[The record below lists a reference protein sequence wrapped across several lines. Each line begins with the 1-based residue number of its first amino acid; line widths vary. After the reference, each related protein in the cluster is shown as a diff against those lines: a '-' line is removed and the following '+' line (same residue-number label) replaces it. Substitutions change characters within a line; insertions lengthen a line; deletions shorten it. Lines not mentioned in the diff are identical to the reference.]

1 MLHTVAIIQ
10 ARMGS
15 TRLSGKIMLNIL
27 GKPVLWHVVNRVS
40 RAKLIDELIVATT
53 TKTKDDV
60 IERFCKENNISIFRG
75 QEKDVLDRY
84 YQCAK
89 KYNMENIV
97 RITADCPLHD
107 PQIIDLVIERYEGGN
122 YDYITNADP
131 PSYPDGIDVEVFSFL
146 ALEKAWNNAKLSSER
161 EHVTPYIR
169 KNKNLFR
176 VSNVENE
183 TDLSEFRWTLDQEE
197 DFRFIK
203 TVYEKLSE
211 SKSDIFYMNDI
222 VELIDKYPE
231 LLKINS
237 NIVRNEGYQKS
248 LKNDKVID
256 L

>member
-1 MLHTVAIIQ
+1 
-10 ARMGS
+10 MGA
-15 TRLSGKIMLNIL
+15 TRLSGKVMLTIL

-40 RAKLIDELIVATT
+40 RAKLIDELVVATT
-53 TKTKDDV
+53 NRPKDDV
-60 IERFCKENNISIFRG
+60 IEKFCRENNTSIFRG

-107 PQIIDLVIERYEGGN
+107 PQIIDLVIERYEEGD
-122 YDYITNADP
+122 YDYISNGDP
-131 PSYPDGIDVEVFSFL
+131 TSYPDGIDLEVFSFS

-176 VSNVENE
+176 VGNVQNE

-203 TVYEKLSE
+203 AVYEKLSE

-222 VELIDKYPE
+222 LELIDKCPE
-231 LLKINS
+231 LLRINS
-237 NIVRNEGYQKS
+237 NIVRNEGYQRS